1 MLEKEIEVKVLGFEI
16 QDYIDMVEK
25 IGAKKI
31 STEEQV
37 NHRFVDAKTEGESFL
52 RLREVGG
59 KGYFTLKEISSS
71 QNARV
76 SSELTTEIVE
86 PKTFLKIAD
95 RLGIRYT
102 SESKR
107 RIKYVLDD
115 FVFDIDKW
123 SDEVYPY
130 PYMEIE
136 AKTTEALQ
144 KIIARLEISEENIST
159 KSIKELKEDLNSL

>member
-1 MLEKEIEVKVLGFEI
+1 MKE
-16 QDYIDMVEK
+16 
-25 IGAKKI
+25 
-31 STEEQV
+31 
-37 NHRFVDAKTEGESFL
+37 R
-52 RLREVGG
+52 
-59 KGYFTLKEISSS
+59 SSS
-71 QNARV
+71 ENARIN
-76 SSELTTEIVE
+76 SELTTEIAE

-102 SESKR
+102 SESKK

-144 KIIARLEISEENIST
+144 KIIARLEISEEYIST

>member
-1 MLEKEIEVKVLGFEI
+1 MLEKEIEVKILGFEI

-37 NHRFVDAKTEGESFL
+37 NHRFVDAKTEGDSYL

-59 KGYFTLKEISSS
+59 KGYFTLKERSSS
-71 QNARV
+71 ENARV
-76 SSELTTEIVE
+76 NSELTTEIAE
-86 PKTFLKIAD
+86 SKTFLKIAD

-102 SESKR
+102 SESKK

-144 KIIARLEISEENIST
+144 KIIARLEISEEHIST

>member
-1 MLEKEIEVKVLGFEI
+1 MVEKEIEVKVLGFQI
-16 QDYIDMVEK
+16 NDYIDMVEK

-31 STEEQV
+31 ATEEQI
-37 NHRFVDAKTEGESFL
+37 NHRFVDAKTEGDSYL
-52 RLREVGG
+52 RLREVDGR
-59 KGYFTLKEISSS
+59 GYFTFKERSSS

-76 SSELTTEIVE
+76 NSELTTEISE

-102 SESKR
+102 SESKK

-123 SDEVYPY
+123 SEDVYPY

-136 AKTTEALQ
+136 AKSTQALQ
-144 KIIARLEISEENIST
+144 DIIDRLRISEEHIST
-159 KSIKELKEDLNSL
+159 KSIKELKDDLKSL

>member
-1 MLEKEIEVKVLGFEI
+1 MVEKEIEVKVLGFQI
-16 QDYIDMVEK
+16 NDYIDMVEK
-25 IGAKKI
+25 IGAQKI
-31 STEEQV
+31 ATEEQI
-37 NHRFVDAKTEGESFL
+37 NHRFVDAKTKGDSYL
-52 RLREVGG
+52 RLREVDGR
-59 KGYFTLKEISSS
+59 GYFTLKERSSS

-76 SSELTTEIVE
+76 NSELMTEISE

-102 SESKR
+102 SESKK

-123 SDEVYPY
+123 SEEVYPY

-136 AKTTEALQ
+136 AKSTQALQ
-144 KIIARLEISEENIST
+144 DIIDRLGISEEHIST
-159 KSIKELKEDLNSL
+159 KSIKELRDDLKSL

>member
-16 QDYIDMVEK
+16 QDYINMVEK

-37 NHRFVDAKTEGESFL
+37 NHRFVDAKTEGDSYL

-59 KGYFTLKEISSS
+59 KGYFTLKERSSS
-71 QNARV
+71 ENARV
-76 SSELTTEIVE
+76 NSELTTEIAE

-102 SESKR
+102 SESKK

-130 PYMEIE
+130 TYMEIE

-144 KIIARLEISEENIST
+144 QIIARLEISEEHIST

>member
-16 QDYIDMVEK
+16 QDYINMVEK
-25 IGAKKI
+25 IGAKNI
-31 STEEQV
+31 STEDQV
-37 NHRFVDAKTEGESFL
+37 NHRFVDAKTEGDSYL

-59 KGYFTLKEISSS
+59 KGYFTLKERSSS
-71 QNARV
+71 ENARIN
-76 SSELTTEIVE
+76 SELTTEIAE

-102 SESKR
+102 SESKK

>member
-16 QDYIDMVEK
+16 QDYINMVEK

-31 STEEQV
+31 STEDQV
-37 NHRFVDAKTEGESFL
+37 NHRFLDAKTEGESFL

-76 SSELTTEIVE
+76 SSELTTEISE
-86 PKTFLKIAD
+86 PRTFLEIAD
-95 RLGIRYT
+95 KLGIVYT
-102 SESKR
+102 SESKK
-107 RIKYVLDD
+107 RIKYVLED

-123 SDEVYPY
+123 SDDVYPF

-136 AKTTEALQ
+136 AKSTEALQ
-144 KIIARLEISEENIST
+144 SIIARLGISEEHIST

>member
-16 QDYIDMVEK
+16 QDYINMVEK

-76 SSELTTEIVE
+76 SSELTTEIAE

-123 SDEVYPY
+123 SNEVYPY

-144 KIIARLEISEENIST
+144 KIIARLGISEENIST

>member
-16 QDYIDMVEK
+16 QDYINMVEK

-31 STEEQV
+31 STEDQV
-37 NHRFVDAKTEGESFL
+37 NHRFVDAKTEGDSYL

-59 KGYFTLKEISSS
+59 KGYFTLKERRSSE
-71 QNARV
+71 NARIN
-76 SSELTTEIVE
+76 SELTTEIAE

-102 SESKR
+102 SESKK

>member
-16 QDYIDMVEK
+16 QDYINMVEK

-37 NHRFVDAKTEGESFL
+37 NHRFVDAKTEGDSYL

-59 KGYFTLKEISSS
+59 KGYFTLKERRSSE
-71 QNARV
+71 NARIN
-76 SSELTTEIVE
+76 SELTTEIAE

-102 SESKR
+102 SESKK

>member
-16 QDYIDMVEK
+16 QDYINMVEK

-37 NHRFVDAKTEGESFL
+37 NHRFVDAKTEGDSYL

-59 KGYFTLKEISSS
+59 KGYFTLKERRSSE
-71 QNARV
+71 NARIN
-76 SSELTTEIVE
+76 SELTTEIAE

-102 SESKR
+102 SESKK

-144 KIIARLEISEENIST
+144 KIIARLESSEEPSST